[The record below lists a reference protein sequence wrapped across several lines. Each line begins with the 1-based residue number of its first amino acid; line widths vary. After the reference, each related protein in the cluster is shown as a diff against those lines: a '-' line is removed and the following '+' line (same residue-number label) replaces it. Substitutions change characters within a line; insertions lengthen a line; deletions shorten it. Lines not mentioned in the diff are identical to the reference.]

1 MANAGEFDIKFT
13 ADSSDLRSELQ
24 KVAKSLDGVADST
37 TGATND
43 LRKGLDTAK
52 QSAEGLAKKVPSVG
66 NAAKPV
72 NDKLKQTGK
81 SAEEAS
87 NRLKTME
94 ESAGTASSQMSGL
107 AGALSLISPE
117 AGAAAQ
123 ALADTAGGLEAT
135 ARGGTRVFAILG
147 PIAVAVAAAG
157 AAYMQLKGRL
167 EEANA
172 ALETQRAKLEVVQ
185 DMHRK
190 VKEAVLLAALAQG
203 EMTQAEFDAVSAAQ
217 SAADLTRERRQQL
230 IDEQNALNQRRLA
243 LEAAT
248 EAERQAENVSR
259 RLTATFAHGAE
270 SGMGIAM
277 ANRAAAVQT
286 DSHAAARK
294 KLAVEM
300 KNNARQLEILDQTE
314 ERYAKAIEASKSKI
328 EERAVVAKETAA
340 EEIDRSAERL
350 AAMEQLQA
358 IKEAHDDYDKTAREQ
373 LLEAAAEEIETIRN
387 ITDQHL
393 ESGEVRAQAFIAE
406 HQVKSQLIHDLKRLD
421 MKAEQDRKRKAVE
434 TEKRIRAERQQTV
447 QMTMS
452 ANADLAAN
460 SADMFLQLSSMNAE
474 HDKKTART
482 LFNVWRGLSYAHI
495 ALKTAEG
502 LMTAAALPPPIDA
515 IKSAAVL
522 TGAATS
528 TMIVATAKP
537 PFHTGTGMVRAPDRT
552 NELNARL
559 RDGEAVSTPLGA
571 ELIGRDTIEAA
582 NAGVPINGG
591 SRPVVFQYE
600 HRAFTRFIRD
610 NIRGVTGGLG
620 EAINTGR
627 TIGQRGV

>member
-66 NAAKPV
+66 NAAK
-72 NDKLKQTGK
+72 
-81 SAEEAS
+81 
-87 NRLKTME
+87 
-94 ESAGTASSQMSGL
+94 SAGRSIHGLSSNAKTAAQSTLSLHDQIAVAVGSTE
-107 AGALSLISPE
+107 ALSDAARMVSPSF
-117 AGAAAQ
+117 AKMADDLTVADS
-123 ALADTAGGLEAT
+123 ALRVLQKGGL
-135 ARGGTRVFAILG
+135 GVLGMLG
-147 PIAVAVAAAG
+147 PIAAAAAAAG
-157 AAYMQLKGRL
+157 FAHRQLTADL
-167 EEANA
+167 EQANA